1 MQLQVVEK
9 AYNQPMDTQKTITKS
24 HSLQVESLSSDG
36 KLQVKQK
43 VKRPNYMLRL
53 L

>member
-1 MQLQVVEK
+1 
-9 AYNQPMDTQKTITKS
+9 MDTQKTISKS
-24 HSLQVESLSSDG
+24 HALQAETLSTTKEISRTEVSLDG